1 MRWIGRPNGSFSHIW
16 WANAHSHRFRNILA
30 TELLEQGTTF
40 EEVADILA
48 NAPIV
53 RKHYAKWS
61 RTLQERISNL
71 ITRAYGDIPD
81 NRTIRRRE
89 LPCRLRSSWYRDR
102 AILHVG

>member
-1 MRWIGRPNGSFSHIW
+1 MPIPI
-16 WANAHSHRFRNILA
+16 APNILA

-61 RTLQERISNL
+61 RSCRSAFQTYNPR
-71 ITRAYGDIPD
+71 
-81 NRTIRRRE
+81 IRRY
-89 LPCRLRSSWYRDR
+89 S
-102 AILHVG
+102 